1 MRTIT
6 TSAAALALGLGL
18 ATACAKE
25 QPMRL
30 RCELNMAKTLAP
42 AQPATLVFAL
52 TNTGRD
58 ALQILNWQTPF
69 EGIRAP
75 MFTVSRDGVELDY
88 RGIMLKRAA
97 PSAQDYF
104 KLGPG
109 ERRQASIELAQG
121 WDVTAPGKYTV
132 EYAAQ
137 LFDVI
142 AGEAI
147 APSVPGAFNP
157 VELDCA
163 NLAFV
168 RQR

>member
-1 MRTIT
+1 
-6 TSAAALALGLGL
+6 
-18 ATACAKE
+18 
-25 QPMRL
+25 MRL

-52 TNTGRD
+52 TNTGSE
-58 ALQILNWQTPF
+58 AIQILNWQTPF
-69 EGIRAP
+69 EGIQAP
-75 MFTVSRDGVELDY
+75 MFTVSRAGLELDY

-97 PSAQDYF
+97 PRAQDYF
-104 KLGPG
+104 TLAPG

-132 EYAAQ
+132 EYAAR

-142 AGEAI
+142 AGKAT
-147 APSVPGAFNP
+147 APSAPGAFTSL
-157 VELDCA
+157 ELDCA
-163 NLAFV
+163 SVAFV